1 MKKNNKKQKRDI
13 SLVRKSNDFIEA
25 RYKFDIWEMRFF
37 LSVLSKIERDDQN
50 FQVYRVKYRDIIK
63 DFGLSS
69 NNAYAMLREGAK
81 NLMKK
86 TVTLKYEKD
95 GVTRAEMYHL
105 IRKIDYLEGGQ
116 ATKEDSENH
125 EYIDV
130 KIEEDLKPFLL
141 QLSKNFTAYD
151 LKNVAKLGT
160 YSIRIYELLKQYE
173 SIGKR
178 TLKVEEMK
186 LMFDLTK
193 EYPLFA
199 NFYQKVI
206 EPAVKEIN
214 KYSDLRVAIPEKI
227 KDGKRIE
234 ALRFRFSKR
243 TLDDSK
249 TGVGE
254 VEQSK
259 LNINDYEN
267 IETLIFEDAEIM
279 EIVGEHN
286 ENDKKYMQF
295 EDVVVKNFGVT
306 PSVFFQLVGKH
317 SIEQIE
323 QAIRVTRRAKVNAQI
338 KTSVPGYFVQALKEG
353 YTDQKEEQD
362 KKKVLELEQ
371 EKLLNDK
378 IREIVEKDPHVT
390 TRAIERL
397 RNDMPTKKR
406 VEVKERQLGR
416 MLEVQDYREDKILMT
431 AVKAMIIQLKKEEVE
446 F

>member
-1 MKKNNKKQKRDI
+1 MKNNNKKQKRDI

-50 FQVYRVKYRDIIK
+50 FEVYRVKYRDIIK

-81 NLMKK
+81 NLMNK

-95 GVTRAEMYHL
+95 GVVRGEMYHL
-105 IRKIDYLEGGQ
+105 IRKIDYLESGQ
-116 ATKEDSENH
+116 KQDGESQ

-130 KIEEDLKPFLL
+130 KIEEDLKPYLL

-151 LKNVAKLGT
+151 LKNVSKLGT

-186 LMFDLTK
+186 LMFDLSK

-206 EPAVKEIN
+206 EPAIKEIN
-214 KYSDLRVAIPEKI
+214 KYTDLRVATPEKI
-227 KDGKRIE
+227 KDGKRVE

-243 TLDDSK
+243 TPDETNNEEHTISK
-249 TGVGE
+249 
-254 VEQSK
+254 SPS
-259 LNINDYEN
+259 NFNDYEN
-267 IETLIFEDAEIM
+267 IETLIFQDAEIV
-279 EIVGEHN
+279 EGEHN

-295 EDVVVKNFGVT
+295 EEIVVKNFGVT
-306 PSVFFQLVGKH
+306 PSVFFQLVSKY
-317 SIEQIE
+317 SVEQIE
-323 QAIRVTRRAKVNAQI
+323 QAIRVTRRTKANAQI
-338 KTSVPGYFVQALKEG
+338 KTSVPGYFIQALKEG
-353 YTDQKEEQD
+353 YTDPKEEQD
-362 KKKVLELEQ
+362 KKKTLDAEQ
-371 EKLLNDK
+371 EKRLNDT
-378 IREIVEKDPHVT
+378 IREIVEKDPDIT
-390 TRAIERL
+390 RRAIERL
-397 RNDMPTKKR
+397 KNETLVKKR

-416 MLEVQDYREDKILMT
+416 TLNVQDYRDDKILMT
-431 AVKAMIIQLKKEEVE
+431 AVKAMIVQLKKEELAH
-446 F
+446 

>member
-1 MKKNNKKQKRDI
+1 MKNNIKKQKRDI

-50 FQVYRVKYRDIIK
+50 FEVYRVKYRDIIK

-81 NLMKK
+81 NLMNK

-95 GVTRAEMYHL
+95 GVVRGEMYHL
-105 IRKIDYLEGGQ
+105 IRKIDYLESGQ
-116 ATKEDSENH
+116 KQDGESQ

-151 LKNVAKLGT
+151 LKNVSKLGT

-186 LMFDLTK
+186 LMFDLSK

-206 EPAVKEIN
+206 EPAIKEIN
-214 KYSDLRVAIPEKI
+214 KYTDLRVATPEKI
-227 KDGKRIE
+227 KDGKRVE

-243 TLDDSK
+243 TP
-249 TGVGE
+249 GE
-254 VEQSK
+254 TNNQEQAIAK
-259 LNINDYEN
+259 LHSNFNDYEN
-267 IETLIFEDAEIM
+267 IETLIFQDAEIV
-279 EIVGEHN
+279 EGEHN

-295 EDVVVKNFGVT
+295 EEIVVKNFGVT
-306 PSVFFQLVGKH
+306 PSVFFQLVSKY
-317 SIEQIE
+317 SVEQIE
-323 QAIRVTRRAKVNAQI
+323 QAIRVTRRTKANAQI
-338 KTSVPGYFVQALKEG
+338 KTSVPGYFIQALKEG
-353 YTDQKEEQD
+353 YTDPKEEQE
-362 KKKVLELEQ
+362 KKKILDAEQ
-371 EKLLNDK
+371 QKRLNDT
-378 IREIVEKDPHVT
+378 IREIVEKDPDIT
-390 TRAIERL
+390 RRAIERL
-397 RNDMPTKKR
+397 RNETLAKKR
-406 VEVKERQLGR
+406 VELKERQLGR
-416 MLEVQDYREDKILMT
+416 TLDVQDYRDDKILMA
-431 AVKAMIIQLKKEEVE
+431 AVKVMIVQLKKEELSH
-446 F
+446 